1 MCVRTSIAFYG
12 NFILDMGR
20 SPGFGSTPTDYSALL
35 GLGLPSAPY
44 LKVLNLASQ
53 RNSPDR
59 STKSTPSTVRYPA
72 GYHWCSTVCKH
83 RVSGSLS
90 LPSRGPFHLSFTVLS
105 AIGHWVVFSLTGWS
119 PLVQSRFLVSRPT
132 LDTARAYFNFVYGAF
147 TLSGWLSQ
155 NHSTIV
161 ISHFLRSEPR
171 HARTPVWALAR
182 SLAAT
187 CAITVVFSS
196 SGYLD
201 VSVRRV
207 PLIQLCVHCMM
218 TVVCTAGFP
227 HSEIS
232 GSRVVCTSPELF
244 AAYHVFLRLPV
255 PRHPPCALSCIT
267 NSLKVR
273 DVLQGN
279 TYSVTCSGCLV

>member
-1 MCVRTSIAFYG
+1 MCVRPSTTFYG
-12 NFILDMGR
+12 SFSLDMGR

-59 STKSTPSTVRYPA
+59 STKSTPFTVQCKHYR
-72 GYHWCSTVCKH
+72 CSTVCKH

-232 GSRVVCTSPELF
+232 GSLVVCTSPKLF
-244 AAYHVFLRLPV
+244 AAYHVFHRLPV

>member
-1 MCVRTSIAFYG
+1 MDGGPPCFPLGSSCPVVLWIPPTRSSFHVRGSHSLRRAFPNASAGMTFAYG
-12 NFILDMGR
+12 GPQPRGPEGLRFGLVPVR
-20 SPGFGSTPTDYSALL
+20 SPLL
-35 GLGLPSAPY
+35 
-44 LKVLNLASQ
+44 
-53 RNSPDR
+53 RD
-59 STKSTPSTVRYPA
+59 
-72 GYHWCSTVCKH
+72 
-83 RVSGSLS
+83 
-90 LPSRGPFHLSFTVLS
+90 
-105 AIGHWVVFSLTGWS
+105 
-119 PLVQSRFLVSRPT
+119 
-132 LDTARAYFNFVYGAF
+132 
-147 TLSGWLSQ
+147 
-155 NHSTIV
+155 
-161 ISHFLRSEPR
+161 SHVDS
-171 HARTPVWALAR
+171 
-182 SLAAT
+182 
-187 CAITVVFSS
+187 SS

>member
-1 MCVRTSIAFYG
+1 MRPLRT
-12 NFILDMGR
+12 R
-20 SPGFGSTPTDYSALL
+20 SPFGSV
-35 GLGLPSAPY
+35 PS
-44 LKVLNLASQ
+44 VLNLASQ

-59 STKSTPSTVRYPA
+59 STKSTRFTVRCR
-72 GYHWCSTVCKH
+72 HHRCSTVCKH

-90 LPSRGPFHLSFTVLS
+90 LPSRGPFHLSFTVLC

-119 PLVQSRFLVSRPT
+119 PLIQTRFLVSRPT
-132 LDTARAYFNFVYGAF
+132 LESAWASLDFVYGAF
-147 TLSGWLSQ
+147 TLSGRLSQ
-155 NHSTIV
+155 SRLTISLSPV
-161 ISHFLRSEPR
+161 LRSEPR

>member
-1 MCVRTSIAFYG
+1 M
-12 NFILDMGR
+12 
-20 SPGFGSTPTDYSALL
+20 
-35 GLGLPSAPY
+35 
-44 LKVLNLASQ
+44 
-53 RNSPDR
+53 
-59 STKSTPSTVRYPA
+59 
-72 GYHWCSTVCKH
+72 
-83 RVSGSLS
+83 
-90 LPSRGPFHLSFTVLS
+90 
-105 AIGHWVVFSLTGWS
+105 
-119 PLVQSRFLVSRPT
+119 SRPT
-132 LDTARAYFNFVYGAF
+132 LDSARAYFDFVYGAF

-155 NHSTIV
+155 NHSTIG
-161 ISHFLRSEPR
+161 ISHLLRSEPR

-187 CAITVVFSS
+187 GAITVVFSS

-207 PLIQLCVHCMM
+207 PLAYLCVQYAM
-218 TVVCTAGFP
+218 TVVFTAGFP
-227 HSEIS
+227 HSDTS

-267 NSLKVR
+267 NSLNPR
-273 DVLQGN
+273 DVNQGN

>member
-1 MCVRTSIAFYG
+1 
-12 NFILDMGR
+12 MGR
-20 SPGFGSTPTDYSALL
+20 SPGFGSTPTDYFARL

-44 LKVLNLASQ
+44 LKYLTSPASVTRRTVLQ
-53 RNSPDR
+53 KVRGSPFSAR
-59 STKSTPSTVRYPA
+59 HYR
-72 GYHWCSTVCKH
+72 CSTVCKH

-119 PLVQSRFLVSRPT
+119 PLIQSRFLVSRPT
-132 LDTARAYFNFVYGAF
+132 LDSACACLNFVYGAF

-155 NHSTIV
+155 NHSTILTGHV
-161 ISHFLRSEPR
+161 LRSEPR
-171 HARTPVWALAR
+171 SARTPVWALAR

-187 CAITVVFSS
+187 GAITVVFSS

-207 PLIQLCVHCMM
+207 PLIQLCIHCMIL
-218 TVVCTAGFP
+218 VVCTSGFP

-267 NSLKVR
+267 NSLNVR
-273 DVLQGN
+273 DAP
-279 TYSVTCSGCLV
+279 

>member
-1 MCVRTSIAFYG
+1 M
-12 NFILDMGR
+12 
-20 SPGFGSTPTDYSALL
+20 
-35 GLGLPSAPY
+35 
-44 LKVLNLASQ
+44 
-53 RNSPDR
+53 
-59 STKSTPSTVRYPA
+59 
-72 GYHWCSTVCKH
+72 
-83 RVSGSLS
+83 
-90 LPSRGPFHLSFTVLS
+90 
-105 AIGHWVVFSLTGWS
+105 
-119 PLVQSRFLVSRPT
+119 SRPT
-132 LDTARAYFNFVYGAF
+132 LESACASSDFVYGAF

-161 ISHFLRSEPR
+161 VSHFLRSEPR

-207 PLIQLCVHCMM
+207 PLIHLCVQCMIPE
-218 TVVCTAGFP
+218 VCSGGFP

-232 GSRVVCTSPELF
+232 GSRAICASPELF
-244 AAYHVFLRLPV
+244 AACHVFLRLPV